1 MATKGT
7 VKFFNQDKGFGFIT
21 PEGGAKDVFVHIS
34 AVQAAGLQTLKD
46 GQQVTFDTEPDR
58 MGKGPKAVNLQ
69 PLEGGAEGQPA
80 DDFEQPDEE

>member
-1 MATKGT
+1 MATKGV

-34 AVQAAGLQTLKD
+34 ALQASGIQTLKD

-58 MGKGPKAVNLQ
+58 MGKGPKAVNIR
-69 PLEGGAEGQPA
+69 A
-80 DDFEQPDEE
+80 

>member
-7 VKFFNQDKGFGFIT
+7 VKFFNQEKGFGFIT

-69 PLEGGAEGQPA
+69 AA
-80 DDFEQPDEE
+80 